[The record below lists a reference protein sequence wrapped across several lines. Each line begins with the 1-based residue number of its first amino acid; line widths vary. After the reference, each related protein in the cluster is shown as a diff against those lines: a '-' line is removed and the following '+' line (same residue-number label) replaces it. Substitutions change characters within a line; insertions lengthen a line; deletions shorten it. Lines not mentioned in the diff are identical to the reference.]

1 MPATNRTVIVSGV
14 PNGGS
19 VRGIVVI
26 TDHAASRLAVGVA
39 AAEALGCGCADGRA
53 LASGCLAAGGR
64 RPGLAGAG
72 ILLAGADLLPV
83 GRDFRQQVNQVSPL
97 GGVERRQEGVGCA
110 GERGGRLALRAPAAG
125 GQVDEE
131 RAAVLRA

>member
-1 MPATNRTVIVSGV
+1 
-14 PNGGS
+14 
-19 VRGIVVI
+19 
-26 TDHAASRLAVGVA
+26 ASLWAP
-39 AAEALGCGCADGRA
+39 CCW
-53 LASGCLAAGGR
+53 GR

-83 GRDFRQQVNQVSPL
+83 GRDFRQQVNQVPPL

-110 GERGGRLALRAPAAG
+110 RERGGRLTLRTPAAG

-131 RAAVLRA
+131 RAAVLRAAHPFGQRLCFELVDQVNHRGAVDRPDGGQLDLGQ